1 MKDSDFTFDY
11 VNLLYCNCHKINMKS
26 VGSYVDSPVWIK
38 NKKATLN
45 PVNNY
50 DKCFQYA
57 ATAALNHEELAK
69 KFATNVKN

>member
-1 MKDSDFTFDY
+1 MLICCIANVIY
-11 VNLLYCNCHKINMKS
+11 KINMKS
-26 VGSYVDSPVWIK
+26 VRSYVDSPVWIK
-38 NKKATLN
+38 NKKTTLN